1 MFWEK
6 LKRWREKKELSQFE
20 IAKKLGVTQ
29 QAIANWE
36 MGIRHPHKRYWKK
49 LIELTDGEI
58 TLEDFLTEDPR
69 KTPAEVR

>member
-1 MFWEK
+1 MFSEK
-6 LKRWREKKELSQFE
+6 FRNWRRKKELSQIE
-20 IAKKLGVTQ
+20 VAKKLGVTQ
-29 QAIANWE
+29 QAVANWE
-36 MGIRHPHKRYWKK
+36 TGIRHPDKKHWKK